1 MSNQDIEN
9 ALVSGAAGGLS
20 LQQFPYECPDSS
32 FEYATEGDVLKPA
45 VANPYGPPPK
55 NKKQRDQTG
64 RPTPV
69 PSLNDVQPFMSEP
82 DFVESPVSELETLL
96 ASRDIQN
103 PYPYP
108 GDTGLL
114 PSYSS
119 ESPKSHNSTKLR
131 EQVKHALGN
140 AWKYDPIRCS
150 VKTAFQVAQELAD
163 APNFGLTKEENSWI
177 IGGKLTA
184 VKKSRVAAR
193 VGLEQARKTF
203 KWIKNSAEDDEI
215 LNLEADD
222 LDQEL
227 DDFYGPDRKDLSSVD
242 NESVDEGFCE
252 PEAIATT
259 VMSWPHKFL
268 MEEGVTPG
276 GIFQDSGI
284 SMDEGYAEYSLVH
297 SLPSTAQKNAGN
309 VPSDWPTFDAD
320 VAPLR
325 LPKNTGR
332 WLGLVGDQKQCE
344 WPGRR
349 QGPYDLHGLRS
360 WVRASNSDHVE
371 MRKEPEASN
380 SESQDMAGSFTP
392 RPVTRQNSVSRD
404 VEAIVGHDVETTS
417 LRISTAAEVQD
428 SDGMVDGPSDDTAHG
443 NSLPIKVT
451 SPIELVERVQEVSE
465 PMQGR
470 VNGEAPEARPQS
482 FGQEQPSLL
491 HGNTKNG
498 SNFATPERIN
508 HTSVSNKDAEN
519 NRTSLGGAQP
529 VSEERP
535 QHFPSSIENGSEKGP
550 SVSAP
555 HVIGGVP
562 QINID
567 ANAHARRSIPTTV
580 FTTPVNQR
588 IRQIQQA
595 QVDTPATPSTI
606 NINLTPEYDS
616 DMDAED
622 ASDGSLEARV
632 TTSPTDDT
640 QKGQSALG
648 RYVQETSSHLKPAHP
663 GSSTISLDG
672 SESEEVS
679 LIPTQERP
687 SKPEGHAGFSKGVE
701 IHQKKS
707 DAEFTLSPPKASQG
721 IPSSSNTAPVPAT
734 PVTGKDS
741 APYYPTTPF
750 QLAHPD
756 FASPGT
762 PSPAPK
768 ASKANKNTVMNVF
781 KSSKL
786 ESRSPQR
793 ARMGPEI
800 VTPTPPTAAAP
811 HLGSTFGSQGLLFHK
826 AKKNERN
833 TKNVLN
839 SLKLSP
845 ERGSG
850 TATPERENQDDYEDE
865 LAGDGNAEVYKG
877 GRWVQ
882 ETPSTVGS
890 GIGLGAKGGRKF
902 AQAVLVPSVRAR
914 SESEGRHED
923 VQSGEPQK
931 KKLRRSMRAA
941 GGADAGPFSDH

>member
-1 MSNQDIEN
+1 MLAFHI
-9 ALVSGAAGGLS
+9 LR
-20 LQQFPYECPDSS
+20 
-32 FEYATEGDVLKPA
+32 TEWVKLIKI
-45 VANPYGPPPK
+45 ANPYGPPPK
-55 NKKQRDQTG
+55 NKKQHDQTG

-69 PSLNDVQPFMSEP
+69 PSLDDVQPFMSEP
-82 DFVESPVSELETLL
+82 DFVERPVSELETLL
-96 ASRDIQN
+96 ASGHIQD

-119 ESPKSHNSTKLR
+119 ESPKSHNSIKLR

-150 VKTAFQVAQELAD
+150 VKTAFQAARELAD

-184 VKKSRVAAR
+184 VRKSRVAAR

-203 KWIKNSAEDDEI
+203 KWITNSAEDDEI

-227 DDFYGPDRKDLSSVD
+227 DEFYGPDVKDLSSV
-242 NESVDEGFCE
+242 NNNSVDEGFCE
-252 PEAIATT
+252 PDAIATT
-259 VMSWPHKFL
+259 VISLPHKFL

-284 SMDEGYAEYSLVH
+284 SMDEDYAEYSLAH
-297 SLPSTAQKNAGN
+297 SLPSTAKKFAGN
-309 VPSDWPTFDAD
+309 VPRDWPTFNAN

-325 LPKNTGR
+325 RPKNTGR

-360 WVRASNSDHVE
+360 WVRASKSDHVE

-380 SESQDMAGSFTP
+380 SDSQ
-392 RPVTRQNSVSRD
+392 RPVTRQFFVSRD
-404 VEAIVGHDVETTS
+404 VEAIVGHDVETTT

-428 SDGMVDGPSDDTAHG
+428 SNRIVDGPSDDTAHE
-443 NSLPIKVT
+443 NPLPIEVT
-451 SPIELVERVQEVSE
+451 SPIELVERAQEVSE
-465 PMQGR
+465 PMQGK
-470 VNGEAPEARPQS
+470 VNGEPQEAAPQL
-482 FGQEQPSLL
+482 FGLEQHSLL
-491 HGNTKNG
+491 YGNNENG

-508 HTSVSNKDAEN
+508 HLSVSNKDAKSTK
-519 NRTSLGGAQP
+519 TSLGVAQP

-535 QHFPSSIENGSEKGP
+535 QHFPSSIENGSDKGP
-550 SVSAP
+550 SVPAS

-580 FTTPVNQR
+580 YTTPVNQR
-588 IRQIQQA
+588 VRQIQQV
-595 QVDTPATPSTI
+595 QLDTPATPSTI

-622 ASDGSLEARV
+622 ASEGSLEARV
-632 TTSPTDDT
+632 PTSPTDVT

-648 RYVQETSSHLKPAHP
+648 RYVQETSSHPKPAHP

-672 SESEEVS
+672 SESEEVV
-679 LIPTQERP
+679 LIPTQARP

-721 IPSSSNTAPVPAT
+721 ISSSSNTAPIPAT

-762 PSPAPK
+762 PTPAPK
-768 ASKANKNTVMNVF
+768 ASKANNNTVMNVF

-786 ESRSPQR
+786 GSRSPQR
-793 ARMGPEI
+793 AKPGPEI
-800 VTPTPPTAAAP
+800 VTPTPPAAAAP

-839 SLKLSP
+839 SLKLST

-850 TATPERENQDDYEDE
+850 TATPERDNQDDYEDE
-865 LAGDGNAEVYKG
+865 LAGDGNVEVYNG

-882 ETPSTVGS
+882 ETHSTMGS
-890 GIGLGAKGGRKF
+890 GINLGASGGRKF
-902 AQAVLVPSVRAR
+902 AQAVVVPSVRPR
-914 SESEGRHED
+914 SESEGRYED

-941 GGADAGPFSDH
+941 GSADAGLFSDH